1 MKDRKN
7 FDRKKYEETLKFILI
22 KATNDIFPRAEV
34 VIAHS
39 LSKGLF
45 GEIYKGTPLTLED
58 IDLIKNR
65 MSEII
70 HEDRPI
76 KKVTMPIKKLEKLG
90 CINNRPDMMRFIE
103 YVDKEFLDLYELDH
117 FYDYFQT
124 DLFQST
130 GQVNLFDLVLYEGGF
145 ILLYPE
151 DNAPYRLPLFVEN
164 KKLAKIFHEAETW
177 GKILEVNDVGAL
189 NKLIREN
196 KIADMIR
203 VNEALHEKKIAIIAD
218 EIHQRKEVKL
228 ITIAGPSSS
237 GKTTF
242 TKRLAIQLRVN
253 GFNPTIVS
261 VDNYYKGRDLVPLD
275 EDGEKDFESIYALDL
290 ELFNAHIEMLVSGKE
305 IEVPT
310 YNFHTGMRDKKV
322 TKVRLPENG
331 ILLIEG
337 IHGLNE
343 LLTKSVSREHKFK
356 IYISCLTQL
365 SIDDHNRIPTSDVRK
380 IRRIVRDSLFRGAPA
395 EITLKMWPSIRRGEE
410 KNIFVFQE
418 EADAMFNSNLSY
430 ELGVLKK
437 CALKELEKVKI
448 ESKNYD
454 EAQRIITF
462 LEHFQEI
469 DTDLVPDISI
479 LREFIGE
486 SYFYKY

>member
-1 MKDRKN
+1 MKNKKT

-22 KATNDIFPRAEV
+22 KATNDIFPGAEV

-39 LSKGLF
+39 LNKGLF
-45 GEIYKGTPLTLED
+45 GEIYKDEALCENDVL
-58 IDLIKNR
+58 LIKKR
-65 MSEII
+65 MTEII
-70 HEDRPI
+70 HENRPI
-76 KKVTMPIKKLEKLG
+76 KKVTMPVKKLEKLG
-90 CINNRPDMMRFIE
+90 CINNRADMMRFIE
-103 YVDKEFLDLYELDH
+103 YVDKDNLDVYELDH

-124 DLFQST
+124 DLFNSS
-130 GQVNLFDLVLYEGGF
+130 GSVNIFDLVLYEGGF
-145 ILLYPE
+145 ILRYPE
-151 DNAPYRLPLFVEN
+151 ASSPYRLPPLVEHT
-164 KKLAKIFHEAETW
+164 KLSKIFHEAENW
-177 GKILEVNDVGAL
+177 GKILKVNDVGAL

-196 KIADMIR
+196 EIAEMIR
-203 VNEALHEKKIAIIAD
+203 VNEALHEKKIALIAD
-218 EIHQRKEVKL
+218 EIHQKREVKL

-253 GFNPTIVS
+253 GLNPLIVS

-290 ELFNAHIEMLVSGKE
+290 DLFNEHIEKLVEGKE
-305 IEVPT
+305 VEVPS
-310 YNFHTGMRDKKV
+310 YNFHTGLRDRKV
-322 TKVRLPENG
+322 TKIKLPENG

-343 LLTKSVSREHKFK
+343 LLTKSVDKKHKFK

-365 SIDDHNRIPTSDVRK
+365 NIDDHNRIPTSDVRK

-418 EADAMFNSNLSY
+418 EANAMFNSNLVY
-430 ELGVLKK
+430 ELGVLKE
-437 CALKELEKVKI
+437 CAMEQLKKVKK
-448 ESKNYD
+448 ESVNYE
-454 EAQRIITF
+454 EAKRIIKF
-462 LEHFQEI
+462 LKHFQQI
-469 DTDLVPDISI
+469 DVDLVPDIS
-479 LREFIGE
+479 LLKEFIGG
-486 SYFYKY
+486 SYFYK